1 MLWNISCI
9 VFAIFVVLVQFLLCF
24 CPVFTIKVAIFLSC
38 FLLGFCSVLVTFLH
52 CFCYVFAM
60 FLLCFCYVFAMFTHT
75 ACTIVLLQCID
86 KITLF

>member
-60 FLLCFCYVFAMFTHT
+60 FLLCLLTQHVQSCCYN
-75 ACTIVLLQCID
+75 VLT
-86 KITLF
+86 K